1 MSSAHDEDVFQ
12 DEDDDLGEVDLAGID
27 VGRKSGSSAKR
38 PSPDNTTKTVV
49 NKKKRKS
56 LFDLD
61 DDDENEEDKAGAAQV
76 EVKEEPAEEVD
87 VKPCASSSK
96 SSLTAAQK
104 ARAEKNRLKALSL
117 KHARLLAR
125 GPRDGDGSSNKVVVD
140 TLTGDKKEIG
150 KEKKVLTS
158 L

>member
-1 MSSAHDEDVFQ
+1 MSSAHDEDVFL

-38 PSPDNTTKTVV
+38 SSPDDTTKTVV
-49 NKKKRKS
+49 KKKRKS

-158 L
+158 I